1 VTIGKSLVEQERKHS
16 QQCID
21 APSVRRFLHRV
32 TNKPDPE
39 ARQGIMVPVRST
51 VRNRKLLDFTSN
63 CPLSIVISMM
73 GEDESGETKM
83 TSVTKLFGWKIAI
96 VEEAQ
101 KLTIIHRTS
110 ARRLGS

>member
-1 VTIGKSLVEQERKHS
+1 
-16 QQCID
+16 
-21 APSVRRFLHRV
+21 
-32 TNKPDPE
+32 
-39 ARQGIMVPVRST
+39 
-51 VRNRKLLDFTSN
+51 
-63 CPLSIVISMM
+63 MM